1 MVRHCDICNGTFK
14 TKKIKDGVICNS
26 CFNRLPFFL
35 KQHKP
40 RLLTETASV
49 FLSYLGQVGR
59 DGFRL
64 TSRYGA
70 LAVDETRGI
79 IGLADS
85 EKTLKRIDKPSL
97 IRRIWRRIR
106 GTVFDSDTAINSG
119 KIFLVPLEEIDGIGL
134 YCKSP
139 TANKKGVFCDIEFS
153 IKIDSVG
160 IDKAFTVKKRA
171 ACPSKRKDATHLV
184 WDEPGTLSVF
194 RNIIQGMIDGRTR
207 LLSESQKAILRS
219 ERDMATVRAMALF
232 MVEDGYTRED
242 LKHRR
247 NALLKA
253 FHPDV
258 SDLDGTASASCTRAI
273 TESYKIL
280 EKRLRE

>member
-1 MVRHCDICNGTFK
+1 MDKTCDICDSTFK
-14 TKKIKDGVICNS
+14 TKKIKNGILCGS
-26 CFNRLPFFL
+26 CFKRLPFFL
-35 KQHKP
+35 KPHKS
-40 RLLTETASV
+40 RLSLETASA
-49 FLSYLGQVGR
+49 FLSYSEQAGR

-64 TSRYGA
+64 TSHYGA

-85 EKTLKRIDKPSL
+85 EKTLLKIDKPSL
-97 IRRIWRRIR
+97 LRRIWRRIR
-106 GTVFDSDTAINSG
+106 GTAFDSDTAINSG

-153 IKIDSVG
+153 IRIDSIG
-160 IDKAFTVKKRA
+160 LDKAFIVKRRA
-171 ACPSKRKDATHLV
+171 SCPSKRKDATHLV

-207 LLSESQKAILRS
+207 LLSESQKVILRS
-219 ERDMATVRAMALF
+219 ERDIATVRAMALF
-232 MVEDGYTRED
+232 MVEDGYTRET
-242 LKHRR
+242 LRHRR
-247 NALLKA
+247 NVLLKA
-253 FHPDV
+253 FHPDI
-258 SDLDGTASASCTRAI
+258 SELDGASSAFCTRAI

-280 EKRLRE
+280 EKRLHE